1 MARVTSEIIARVD
14 DGVGHLTLDRPRAL
28 NALGYTMLGEIADVL
43 DAWRLD
49 PTVRLVL
56 LDGAGDRGFC
66 AGGDV
71 RELHASVVAG
81 RQADARRYFRRE
93 YAVDAALAELPVPVV
108 TIMDGITMGG
118 GVGLGAHA
126 PVRVVTERSR
136 VAMPETRIG
145 FTPDVGGSWL
155 LARAPGRL
163 GEMLALGAVT
173 MDAADAIVAGLADHY
188 VPSERLPVLV
198 ADLAALAAAGVDP
211 LDVEDVREVVRRHAL
226 PAPVSGLVARRSV
239 IDAVYSAPTVPEVV
253 ARLRAAAADG
263 DEHAGAEADEL
274 ERLSPTA
281 VTVALAAVRSARTLP
296 DLRSALEQEYRLVS
310 WFVDTQPDLVEG
322 IRAQVVDKDRDPSWR
337 PATLAEVDPGVG
349 ATALAYEPAEALWDD
364 ALSPRLA
371 RRAVEAVARRFSE
384 DEPTPAEL
392 TELIDDLVVELVERH
407 DDGGMV
413 VHLADSC
420 GGHFLDGYWPAVR
433 FDAVGDVVEV
443 TVES

>member
-28 NALGYTMLGEIADVL
+28 NALGDAMLGEIADVL
-43 DAWRLD
+43 EEWRVD
-49 PTVRLVL
+49 PTVRVVL
-56 LDGAGDRGFC
+56 LDGAGDRGLC

-71 RELHASVVAG
+71 RALHASIVAG
-81 RQADARRYFRRE
+81 KQAEARRYFRRE

-173 MDAADAIVAGLADHY
+173 MDAADAIFVGLADHY
-188 VPSERLPVLV
+188 VPSERLPVLA
-198 ADLAALAAAGVDP
+198 ADLAALASAGVDP

-226 PAPVSGLVARRSV
+226 PAPVSRLVTRQA
-239 IDAVYSAPTVPEVV
+239 AVEAAYSADTVPEIL
-253 ARLRAAAADG
+253 ARLRAAAQDG
-263 DEHAGAEADEL
+263 DEQSGAEADEL

-281 VTVALAAVRSARTLP
+281 VTVALAAVRSARDLP
-296 DLRSALEQEYRLVS
+296 DLRAALEQEYGLVS

-322 IRAQVVDKDRDPSWR
+322 VRAQLVDKDRDPSWR

-349 ATALAYEPAEALWDD
+349 AEALAYVPAEPLWDD

-371 RRAVEAVARRFSE
+371 RRAVEAVVRRFSE
-384 DEPTPAEL
+384 DEPTAQELAEAA
-392 TELIDDLVVELVERH
+392 DDLVVELVQRR
-407 DDGGMV
+407 DDGGTV

-420 GGHFLDGYWPAVR
+420 GEHFLDGYWPAVR

>member
-1 MARVTSEIIARVD
+1 MTSEIIARVD

-28 NALGYTMLGEIADVL
+28 NALGYAMLGEIADVL
-43 DAWRLD
+43 EEWRVD
-49 PTVRLVL
+49 PTVRVVL
-56 LDGAGDRGFC
+56 LDGAGDRGLC

-71 RELHASVVAG
+71 RALHASIVAG
-81 RQADARRYFRRE
+81 KQAEARRYFRRE

-173 MDAADAIVAGLADHY
+173 MDAADAIFVGLADHY
-188 VPSERLPVLV
+188 VPSERLSVLV
-198 ADLAALAAAGVDP
+198 ADLAALATAGVDP

-226 PAPVSGLVARRSV
+226 PAPVSRLVTRQA
-239 IDAVYSAPTVPEVV
+239 AVEAAYAADTVPDIV
-253 ARLRAAAADG
+253 ARLRAAARDG
-263 DEHAGAEADEL
+263 DEQAGAEADEL

-281 VTVALAAVRSARTLP
+281 VTVALAAVRSARDLP
-296 DLRSALEQEYRLVS
+296 DLRAALEQEYGLVS

-322 IRAQVVDKDRDPSWR
+322 VRAQLVDKDRDPSWR
-337 PATLAEVDPGVG
+337 PATLAEVDPRLG
-349 ATALAYEPAEALWDD
+349 AEALAYEPAERLWDD

-371 RRAVEAVARRFSE
+371 RRAVEAVVRRFSE
-384 DEPTPAEL
+384 DEPTAE
-392 TELIDDLVVELVERH
+392 ELAEAAEDLVVELVQRR
-407 DDGGMV
+407 DDGGTV

-420 GGHFLDGYWPAVR
+420 GEHFLDGYWPAVR

>member
-1 MARVTSEIIARVD
+1 MTSEILARVD

-28 NALGYTMLGEIADVL
+28 NALGYSMLGEIADVL
-43 DAWRLD
+43 DEWRVD

-56 LDGAGDRGFC
+56 LDGAGDRGLC
-66 AGGDV
+66 AGGDI

-81 RQADARRYFRRE
+81 QQADARRYFRRE

-118 GVGLGAHA
+118 GVGLAAHA

-173 MDAADAIVAGLADHY
+173 MDAADAIHAGLADHY
-188 VPSERLPVLV
+188 VPSERLPVLG
-198 ADLAALAAAGVDP
+198 ADLAALAGAGVDP
-211 LDVEDVREVVRRHAL
+211 LDVEAVREVVRRHAL
-226 PAPVSGLVARRSV
+226 PTPVSGLVARRTA
-239 IDAVYSAPTVPEVV
+239 IDAAYAADTAPEIV
-253 ARLRAAAADG
+253 ARLRAAAAEG
-263 DEHAGAEADEL
+263 DERAGAEADEL

-281 VTVALAAVRSARTLP
+281 VTVALAAVRSARGLP
-296 DLRSALEQEYRLVS
+296 DLRAALAQEYGLVC

-337 PATLAEVDPGVG
+337 PATLEEVDPALG
-349 ATALAYEPAEALWDD
+349 AEALAYVPAEALWDD

-371 RRAVEAVARRFSE
+371 RRAVEAVVRRFSE
-384 DEPTPAEL
+384 GDPTPDEL
-392 TELIDDLVVELVERH
+392 AAAHDDLVVELVERH
-407 DDGGMV
+407 EDGSVV
-413 VHLADSC
+413 VHLADTC
-420 GGHFLDGYWPAVR
+420 GEHFLDGYWPAVR
-433 FDAVGDVVEV
+433 LDAVGDVVEV